1 MQSTDAYVKI
11 HWVKKSETKI
21 YVSLQCYSEMCNTV
35 MNKGHRIACVFLG
48 A

>member
-1 MQSTDAYVKI
+1 MQSTDAYVMI

-21 YVSLQCYSEMCNTV
+21 YVSLQCYSEKCDTC
-35 MNKGHRIACVFLG
+35 MNKDHRIVWVFLG